1 LPGHSGN
8 PHGYAIRHIR
18 RLEQIAEREAL
29 AAELTA
35 DLGRKPTRREAL
47 MIESAAAAAV
57 EARKLR
63 KQGRSSI
70 EQDRLVCRVL
80 RALGL
85 EAEAPAPATTLRA
98 YLQTRTNSEA

>member
-8 PHGYAIRHIR
+8 PHGYAIRQIR
-18 RLEQIAEREAL
+18 RLEYAVERDAL
-29 AAELTA
+29 AAELEA
-35 DLGRKPTRREAL
+35 DLGRLPTRRERL
-47 MIESAAAAAV
+47 LIEAAAAAAI

-70 EQDRLVCRVL
+70 EHDRLVCRTL

-98 YLQTRTNSEA
+98 YLQARTNGES